1 MKLTPVQREIL
12 LALID
17 LYHNAKGE
25 TIKGEDIATLMKR
38 NPGTIRNQMQALRS
52 LGLVEGVPGPKGGYL
67 PTAEGYKI
75 LNFDALKK
83 EVKIPIFVG
92 GRMLDGVTVRDI
104 DFIDIADP
112 DRCRAKI
119 HVIGSLKNVEV
130 GENIIVGPT
139 SVNKLMVKGQVL
151 GRDDIDNIILIET
164 SGMFSIPK
172 EKVSEVASKSLVTLD
187 TTMSVRQCAEIFA
200 KKKIRGAPVMLNGK
214 LLGMVSTVDVT
225 RALAEG
231 KEDSRVDEI
240 MSKELHTIDENAM
253 LSQAIVEMEKYNISR
268 LVVIDQSGQPKG
280 VITRTDV
287 LDKIA
292 DMAKVALAVE

>member
-17 LYHNAKGE
+17 LYHNTKGE
-25 TIKGEDIATLMKR
+25 SIKGEDIATLVKR

-52 LGLVEGVPGPKGGYL
+52 LGLVEGVPGPKGGYV

-83 EVKIPIFVG
+83 EVRIPIFVG
-92 GRMLDGVTVRDI
+92 GRMLEGLTVRDI

-119 HVIGSLKNVEV
+119 HAIGSLKDIEV
-130 GENIIVGPT
+130 GETIIVGPT
-139 SVNKLMVKGQVL
+139 SVNKLMVKGRVL

-164 SGMFSIPK
+164 TGMFSIPK
-172 EKVSEVASKSLVTLD
+172 DRVSDVGSKSLVTLD
-187 TTMSVRQCAEIFA
+187 TNMSVRQCAEIFA
-200 KKKIRGAPVMLNGK
+200 NKKIRGAPVMLDGK
-214 LLGMVSTVDVT
+214 LSGIVSTVDVT

-240 MSKELHTIDENAM
+240 MSRELHTIDEKAM
-253 LSQAIVEMEKYNISR
+253 LSEAIIEMEKYNISR
-268 LVVIDQSGQPKG
+268 LIVIDQNGQPKG
-280 VITRTDV
+280 IVTRTDV

-292 DMAKVALAVE
+292 DMAKVALAVK